1 MSRMF
6 LVWSLLFG
14 LALAG
19 ADWWVERERAA
30 REAGPSYEGGTPI
43 NATGPTDEGQAKMME
58 GGTPMPPK

>member
-19 ADWWVERERAA
+19 ADWWVERGHATPETV
-30 REAGPSYEGGTPI
+30 PSYEGGTPI
-43 NATGPTDEGQAKMME
+43 NAPVPSDVGPAKMME